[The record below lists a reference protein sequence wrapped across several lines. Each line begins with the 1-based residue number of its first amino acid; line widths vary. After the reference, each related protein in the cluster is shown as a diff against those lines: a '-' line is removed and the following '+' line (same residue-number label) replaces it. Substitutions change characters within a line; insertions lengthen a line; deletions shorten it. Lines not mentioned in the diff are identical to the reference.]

1 MLQSFLLDPHTPLSC
16 IAVETL
22 PGAEPNVDPLGIG
35 LGYER
40 FLRTSPLTPLP
51 AQC

>member
-1 MLQSFLLDPHTPLSC
+1 
-16 IAVETL
+16 
-22 PGAEPNVDPLGIG
+22 VDPLGVG